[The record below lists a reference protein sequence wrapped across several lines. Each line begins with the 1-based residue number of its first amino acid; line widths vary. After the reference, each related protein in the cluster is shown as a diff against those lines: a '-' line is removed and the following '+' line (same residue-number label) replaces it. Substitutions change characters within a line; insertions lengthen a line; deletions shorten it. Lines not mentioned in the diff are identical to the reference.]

1 MNKTNKELYE
11 DISKIFVEH
20 GICSTDFAKLTELYR
35 RTEME
40 GMVTEKRVL
49 DEVIEGGIGKEI
61 RLLKSYFDY
70 EGEAVLNIND
80 VKDLWKALDKLKQKY
95 EVK

>member
-1 MNKTNKELYE
+1 MSKTNKELYE
-11 DISKIFVEH
+11 DISKIFVEN

-40 GMVTEKRVL
+40 GMVTEKRVI
-49 DEVIEGGIGKEI
+49 DEVKSM
-61 RLLKSYFDY
+61 LKDNRCKCGYNGSLWDAFY
-70 EGEAVLNIND
+70 E
-80 VKDLWKALDKLKQKY
+80 LKQKY